1 MQVIDCNNDGKVDQD
16 DIQMTQQL
24 TKIEIDKRKDK
35 NQVKLAQVAMISIVA
50 ITLLL
55 FCPFVADSRIA
66 AISDILD
73 VFYVAQ
79 ASIIGFYVGANTYLS
94 RKNTN

>member
-1 MQVIDCNNDGKVDQD
+1 MFDCNNDGKVDQD
-16 DIQMTQQL
+16 DIQMTQQI
-24 TKIEIDKRKDK
+24 TKLEIDQRKDK
-35 NQVKLAQVAMISIVA
+35 NQVQLAWVAMVSIVV

-66 AISDILD
+66 VVSDILD